1 MENKEVKKPGA
12 PGYDEIEDSAFLNRH
27 KKTVNIIK
35 KGLWFFV
42 IVYLF
47 TTLIFVQPVIA
58 SGYSMLPTINDGDFL
73 LCLRQKELQRGDI
86 VYLLRVENH
95 YYPHRMIKRIVGMPG
110 DSLVIKDG
118 ILYINGEKETNNFDI
133 PVMND
138 PGVLENTLRLKDDE
152 YFVLGDNRNNS
163 KDSRYYGVFNKKQIK
178 GVIYDTDWQ
187 IPPAFRLNYF

>member
-1 MENKEVKKPGA
+1 
-12 PGYDEIEDSAFLNRH
+12 
-27 KKTVNIIK
+27 
-35 KGLWFFV
+35 
-42 IVYLF
+42 
-47 TTLIFVQPVIA
+47 
-58 SGYSMLPTINDGDFL
+58 
-73 LCLRQKELQRGDI
+73 
-86 VYLLRVENH
+86 
-95 YYPHRMIKRIVGMPG
+95 MPG

-138 PGVLENTLRLKDDE
+138 PGVLENTLKLKDDE